1 MVAFLCVRPASA
13 VGDAAAGP
21 PLAAAMPNVNV
32 AKKWIQYAKDHVRVH
47 VEGKGYGTLM

>member
-1 MVAFLCVRPASA
+1 LGALSRVCR
-13 VGDAAAGP
+13 DAAAGP